1 MFEIVDLND
10 AIWESICQ
18 KILGKKNENRYIES
32 VKEFERE
39 EEFEGI
45 MRNLTNENDGNI
57 HDNATVEITSN
68 SIQQESC

>member
-1 MFEIVDLND
+1 MGVNLPKN
-10 AIWESICQ
+10 SR
-18 KILGKKNENRYIES
+18 KKNENRYIES
-32 VKEFERE
+32 FKEFERE

-57 HDNATVEITSN
+57 HDNATIEITSN